1 MEFKHAFHV
10 FVDNFATTYKL
21 LVYRLIIIAVCAG
34 LGCAVVIPTL
44 NNILGTA
51 QYEQLSTKFSELW
64 TQIIS
69 LDTAELKNSLR
80 SVLDAIGE
88 FEQLIIS
95 DKAWLVSVAG
105 VCLAVVYLIYK
116 FLVSVGDYVTGALV
130 NDRMAMHAKSYF
142 TVTLFKNIRQ
152 TLTYAAIY
160 APIAFAYDLLC
171 VTLMWAIVFVGLGF
185 VPAMIK
191 IFLLAVLFM
200 VFSAIKF
207 TFTSDWLP
215 SLIHAKSTHRN
226 AIIYTFS
233 RKGKNTGGV
242 FSNALV
248 IRLTVIALNVVATL
262 FTFGA
267 GLLLTMPAT
276 ALIQICFWFVN
287 YFDCSKLKYFVDE
300 YTVIGPKK
308 ETPPTREQFFK
319 GDE

>member
-21 LVYRLIIIAVCAG
+21 LVYRLIIIAVTAG

-51 QYEQLSTKFSELW
+51 QYEQLSTTFSELW
-64 TQIIS
+64 ADVIALNTDKLHDGLQAV
-69 LDTAELKNSLR
+69 LEAVR
-80 SVLDAIGE
+80 S
-88 FEQLIIS
+88 FRHLIEE
-95 DKAWLVSVAG
+95 KAWLVAVAG
-105 VCLAVVYLIYK
+105 ICLAIVYLIYK
-116 FLVSVGDYVTGALV
+116 FLVGVGDYVTGALV

-142 TVTLFKNIRQ
+142 TVTLFKNLKQ
-152 TLTYAAIY
+152 SLLYSVIY
-160 APIAFAYDLLC
+160 APIAFAYDILC
-171 VTLMWAIVFVGLGF
+171 VTLMWAIVFVGLSF
-185 VPAMIK
+185 VPALIK
-191 IFLLAVLFM
+191 IFLVAVLFM
-200 VFSAIKF
+200 VFSAVKF

-215 SLIHAKSTHRN
+215 SLIHAKTTHRN
-226 AIIYTFS
+226 AIAYTFS
-233 RKGKNTGGV
+233 RRGKNTGSV

-248 IRLTVIALNVVATL
+248 LKLIIIALNVASAL

-287 YFDCSKLKYFVDE
+287 YFDCNKLKYFVDD

-308 ETPPTREQFFK
+308 EAPPSREQFFK